1 MVGLPI
7 SAMPGSGYRGRV
19 AETSGDRS
27 SHFPAIERKHGRPV
41 EEWLEELAA
50 LGDVSYREQ
59 MSLLQDVHGF
69 SRAHAN
75 ALVMYARG
83 STSARRFD
91 DPEAFFRDLGGEREQ
106 TARAIISTILDEFP
120 DLELVIAWNQPML
133 RRGTDYVF
141 GLSAATN
148 HLLIASWG
156 GISETVAAQLG
167 NLTVNKKTIRVPV
180 DWDIDSNLLRVMVAE
195 RLAQLQS

>member
-1 MVGLPI
+1 MADSP
-7 SAMPGSGYRGRV
+7 
-19 AETSGDRS
+19 GDRS
-27 SHFPAIERKHGRPV
+27 SHFPAIERKYGRPV
-41 EEWLEELAA
+41 QEWLDELEA
-50 LGDVSYREQ
+50 LGDVPYGEQ
-59 MSLLQDVHGF
+59 MALLQVGHGF
-69 SRAHAN
+69 SRTHAN

-106 TARAIISTILDEFP
+106 TARAIIAAIVAEHP

-133 RRGTDYVF
+133 RLGTDYVF

-156 GISETVAAQLG
+156 GISETVAA
-167 NLTVNKKTIRVPV
+167 NLNGLTANKKTIRVPV
-180 DWDIDSNLLRVMVAE
+180 GWDVDVALLRLMVGE
-195 RLAQLQS
+195 RLAQLGS

>member
-1 MVGLPI
+1 VTD
-7 SAMPGSGYRGRV
+7 S
-19 AETSGDRS
+19 SGDRS
-27 SHFPAIERKHGRPV
+27 TYFPAIERKHGRPV
-41 EEWLEELAA
+41 DEWLDELAA
-50 LGDVSYREQ
+50 LGDVPYREQ
-59 MSLLQDVHGF
+59 MSLLQDEHGF

-91 DPEAFFRDLGGEREQ
+91 DPEAFLRELGGERER
-106 TARAIISTILDEFP
+106 TARAIISTIVEEFS

-133 RRGTDYVF
+133 RLGTDYVF

-156 GISETVAAQLG
+156 GISDTVKAHLG
-167 NLTVNKKTIRVPV
+167 DLTANKKTIRVPV
-180 DWDIDSNLLRVMVAE
+180 GWEIDVELLRTMVGE
-195 RLAQLQS
+195 RLAQLES

>member
-1 MVGLPI
+1 
-7 SAMPGSGYRGRV
+7 V
-19 AETSGDRS
+19 ADSSGDRS
-27 SHFPAIERKHGRPV
+27 TYFPAFERWHGRPV
-41 EEWLEELAA
+41 DEWLDELAA
-50 LGDVSYREQ
+50 LGDVPYREQ
-59 MSLLQDVHGF
+59 MSLLQDEHGF

-91 DPEAFFRDLGGEREQ
+91 DHEAFLRELGGERER
-106 TARAIISTILDEFP
+106 TARAIISTIVEEFS

-133 RRGTDYVF
+133 RLGTDYVF

-156 GISETVAAQLG
+156 GISDTVKAHLG
-167 NLTVNKKTIRVPV
+167 DLTANKKTIRVPV
-180 DWDIDSNLLRVMVAE
+180 GWEIDVELLRIMVAE
-195 RLAQLQS
+195 RLAQLDS